1 MQVELVSKAQNAD
14 QVFYG
19 PAGPRV
25 LLLLLLLRLLLLRLL
40 LLLSGP
46 FRHHLMA
53 HGRSIV
59 GHVKAN
65 NVSTVRT
72 YCHMLGSKT
81 SPENPSSNLFPNIS
95 GFTEKGSEAQKV
107 GNTFCNI
114 IFVTPFTYCAATKV

>member
-1 MQVELVSKAQNAD
+1 MQVELASKAQNAD

-25 LLLLLLLRLLLLRLL
+25 LLLLLLLLLLRLLLLLLRLL

-72 YCHMLGSKT
+72 YCHMLHGVENTTREPKLKSVSKHFG
-81 SPENPSSNLFPNIS
+81 LH
-95 GFTEKGSEAQKV
+95 
-107 GNTFCNI
+107 
-114 IFVTPFTYCAATKV
+114 